1 MATSRIPDDLPFE
14 RGTVPVLLLGGVNLV
29 RTLGLAGI
37 PVVVA
42 SADPSEPAFASR
54 YCRATAVLPPLD
66 QPKAVNRLIALGEWL
81 REWAGRRV
89 PLMCGSDD
97 GLKLVY
103 ANRARLA
110 RHFLLLLNDAATAE
124 SLLDKARFQ
133 ALAEKCGLPV
143 PHEYRWDGTGD
154 LALASAAREVLVKP
168 KTKVDWHDS
177 QLHERL
183 FADGSKAR
191 VFANGAQ
198 AMAEPAVALF
208 REQLQFQEYI
218 PGDDRALWSFHG
230 FADDKGAVLAS
241 FVGRKMRTDPPLT
254 GESAFIEL
262 AEEPSLEAL
271 GREIAAKLPLR
282 GPFKMDFKRDPRDG
296 RWLLL
301 EVNARYNLWHYLG
314 AWNGVNLMRV
324 AYDYLVHQRRPEP
337 MRARTALR
345 WISLE
350 ADFRS
355 YRVLRSRGELSTA
368 RWLASIVLSR
378 KVCNVFALRDP
389 GPWLRF
395 WGQRVLRRA
404 NRGSAWLLGLV
415 RQWLSTAS

>member
-1 MATSRIPDDLPFE
+1 MATSRISADLPFE
-14 RGTVPVLLLGGVNLV
+14 RGRVPVLLLGGVNLV

-42 SADPSEPAFASR
+42 SSDPTEPAFASR
-54 YCRATAVLPPLD
+54 YCSATALLPPLD
-66 QPKAVNRLIALGEWL
+66 HPRAVNRLVALGERL
-81 REWAGRRV
+81 REHAGRRV

-103 ANRARLA
+103 AHRARLA
-110 RHFLLLLNDAATAE
+110 RHFLLLLNDVTTAD

-133 ALAEKCGLPV
+133 ALAAKRGLPV
-143 PHEYRWDGTGD
+143 PREYQWDGTAEI
-154 LALASAAREVLVKP
+154 ALANAAREVLVKP

-177 QLHERL
+177 QLHGRL
-183 FADGSKAR
+183 FADGAKAR
-191 VFANGAQ
+191 VFANGAE

-208 REQLQFQEYI
+208 RNELQFQEYI
-218 PGDDRALWSFHG
+218 PGDDRSLWSFHG
-230 FADDKGAVLAS
+230 FADENGAVLAS
-241 FVGRKMRTDPPLT
+241 FVGRKVRTDPPLT

-262 AEEPSLEAL
+262 AEEPALEAL

-301 EVNARYNLWHYLG
+301 EINARYNLWHYLG

-324 AYDYLVHQRRPEP
+324 AYDYLVYQRRPEP
-337 MRARTALR
+337 LRARTAFR
-345 WISLE
+345 WISIE
-350 ADFRS
+350 GD
-355 YRVLRSRGELSTA
+355 YRAYRALRSRGEISTA

-378 KVCNVFALRDP
+378 NVCNVFALRDP

-404 NRGSAWLLGLV
+404 NRGSAWLLALV

>member
-1 MATSRIPDDLPFE
+1 MATSRLPSDLPFE

-42 SADPSEPAFASR
+42 SSDASEPAFASR
-54 YCRATAVLPPLD
+54 YCRATAVLPPLEH
-66 QPKAVNRLIALGEWL
+66 PRAVNRLIAIGERL
-81 REWAGRRV
+81 RECAGRRV

-97 GLKLVY
+97 GLKLIY
-103 ANRARLA
+103 AHRARLS
-110 RHFLLLLNDAATAE
+110 RHFLLLLNDVEVAD

-133 ALAEKCGLPV
+133 ALAARCGLPV
-143 PHEYRWDGTGD
+143 PREFHWDATGE
-154 LALASAAREVLVKP
+154 LALADAAREILVKP

-177 QLHERL
+177 QLQGRL
-183 FADGSKAR
+183 FTGGAKAR
-191 VFANGAQ
+191 IFANGEQ
-198 AMAEPAVALF
+198 AMADPAVALF
-208 REQLQFQEYI
+208 RDELQFQEYI
-218 PGDDRALWSFHG
+218 PGNDRELWSFHG
-230 FADDKGAVLAS
+230 FAEEKGAVLAS
-241 FVGRKMRTDPPLT
+241 FVGRKLRTDPPLT

-262 AEEPSLEAL
+262 VEEAALEAL
-271 GREIAAKLPLR
+271 GREVAAKLPLR

-324 AYDYLVHQRRPEP
+324 AYNYLVYQRRPEP
-337 MRARTALR
+337 MRARTTFR

-350 ADFRS
+350 ADFRA

-378 KVCNVFALRDP
+378 NVCNVFALRDP

-395 WGQRVLRRA
+395 WAQRMLRRA
-404 NRGSAWLLGLV
+404 NRGSAWLVGLV